1 MPQQSFSVSNFYD
14 YVVTGSVRRTM
25 KNTIT
30 RKPCSLPRPFVSL
43 WIGCVTHRA
52 IEDPLY
58 SPALPKRVLP
68 ADGTQAWESLTVT
81 HVMFCSWHPNASWW
95 IEWQQLPAPAPT
107 AAEQQRRR
115 RAVKNLP
122 TVYKNTGKGRWLW
135 MSLPWQDSHFSF
147 LGHWHSIGLKQKG
160 MSMFWLRVLVPG
172 LPSASQA
179 GGADTTPLCDSWWE
193 RRTWLLDC
201 TPNHVQTWDSNDKCQ

>member
-14 YVVTGSVRRTM
+14 YVVTGSVKRTM

-30 RKPCSLPRPFVSL
+30 RKPCSFPRPFVSL
-43 WIGCVTHRA
+43 RIGCVTHRA

-58 SPALPKRVLP
+58 SPVLPKRVLP
-68 ADGTQAWESLTVT
+68 ANGTRAWESLTIS

-95 IEWQQLPAPAPT
+95 IKWQQLPAPAPT
-107 AAEQQRRR
+107 ATEQQRRR
-115 RAVKNLP
+115 GAVETFPPRTK
-122 TVYKNTGKGRWLW
+122 TRGREDEW
-135 MSLPWQDSHFSF
+135 MSLPWQDSSFSF
-147 LGHWHSIGLKQKG
+147 LGHWHRTRLKRER
-160 MSMFWLRVLVPG
+160 MSMFWLRALVPG

-179 GGADTTPLCDSWWE
+179 GGADLTPLCDIWRE

-201 TPNHVQTWDSNDKCQ
+201 IPNHVQTWDSNDKCQ